1 MSTSGKAAPLVGGEL
16 GVFCGSELGLSPL
29 GWCGTAE
36 EEGEERFVPP
46 YSVENYEKENGGVDR
61 LFKSKE
67 NDSRWTNDVSVVL
80 MKSTRVTVIED

>member
-46 YSVENYEKENGGVDR
+46 YSVEIMKKRMVELTDCSRARKMIPGGQMMFL
-61 LFKSKE
+61 LF
-67 NDSRWTNDVSVVL
+67 
-80 MKSTRVTVIED
+80 